1 MKKKDE
7 DEKLIKIIENFEF
20 KLIHFPYKYLKYI
33 SDNNDNSDKNKKKLL
48 KMLNHEILK
57 NYKEALQMNKRLTH
71 FDEYFIYEIK
81 IIIEKHIQIM
91 LI

>member
-33 SDNNDNSDKNKKKLL
+33 SDNNDNSDKNKK
-48 KMLNHEILK
+48 NC
-57 NYKEALQMNKRLTH
+57 
-71 FDEYFIYEIK
+71 
-81 IIIEKHIQIM
+81 
-91 LI
+91 